1 MNFTRFSS
9 KFVLVVAAAAI
20 WMAVA
25 ALPAYAADPCCQIV
39 GVNNRTG
46 IVTAKVNATGEQF
59 AFRLSNP
66 AATPSLRVGQPLF
79 ANLRNRQV
87 SLDGQHPAGQVVSIA
102 SSKAAPLDGIKTSAA
117 PLDGMKNQA
126 APLDGIK
133 TSAAP
138 LDGIKNQAAPLDGI
152 ITHINQAQGTVTST
166 LNNGQT
172 LELHLNNPSLLKGLA
187 LGQSGGSHI
196 QERAQFRP
204 CGAAGAFQ
212 YDYYDSGYGGSQCP
226 SGYCACKMPITG
238 QTSSGQKVCGA
249 TVVCIKGSPEQA
261 ASECTGAG
269 GSVITQQQP

>member
-1 MNFTRFSS
+1 MNSTRFSF

-20 WMAVA
+20 WMASA
-25 ALPAYAADPCCQIV
+25 ALRVYAVEPCCNIV
-39 GVNNRTG
+39 SINSRAGT
-46 IVTAKVNATGEQF
+46 VTAKVNATGQQF
-59 AFRLSNP
+59 EFRLSSP
-66 AATPSLRVGQPLF
+66 AQIPSLRVGQPIF

-102 SSKAAPLDGIKTSAA
+102 SSKASPLDGIQTSAA
-117 PLDGMKNQA
+117 PLDGMKNPA

-133 TSAAP
+133 TS
-138 LDGIKNQAAPLDGI
+138 AAPLDGI

-187 LGQSGGSHI
+187 LGQSGGNHI
-196 QERAQFRP
+196 AERAQFRP

-212 YDYYDSGYGGSQCP
+212 YDYYDSGYGGAQCP
-226 SGYCACKMPITG
+226 AGYFACKMPITG